1 MINAALRRT
10 LVAAGALISLAVGP
24 SYGQGATPVRTCDSL
39 LSLSF
44 PNTVIESAAVE
55 GGRGTD
61 PAVCRVNA
69 TVTHPPAGDKVRIF
83 VELPVTQWNGRFL
96 GTGGGGFSGGS
107 PQQLRPQT
115 SLGYVTAATDTGH
128 EGGSG
133 SFALDSTGRLNWM
146 LIRDNAYLGIHEMT
160 VLAKSLAEA
169 YYGRQ
174 PRYSYFE
181 GCSTGGRQGLMEI
194 QRYPAD
200 YDGVVSGAPAI
211 NWPKFHVGQ
220 MWGQLVM
227 LDAGN
232 FIPPCKFAAAQAAS
246 VAACDAKDGVIG
258 DPRQCSFDPKE
269 LIGTSAAGCG
279 AFTETDANVIRKIW
293 QGPRRR
299 DGSFLWYGLPRGAD
313 FMGVSKAGEPFGV
326 GMDWWKYFL
335 TQNPQWDW
343 KTLTFPAY
351 EQYYDQSVE
360 EYGAVLGTDAADLA
374 AFRDHGGKAIV
385 WHGQADPLIY
395 PEGTID
401 YYERVE
407 RQMGGAAQTAG
418 FIRLF
423 MAPGVGHCRG
433 GPGPQPAGQ
442 LDAVESWVEEGKA
455 PDTLP
460 TGAGRPLCPFPAVE
474 RNSVCSQTY

>member
-1 MINAALRRT
+1 M
-10 LVAAGALISLAVGP
+10 AVGP
-24 SYGQGATPVRTCDSL
+24 AYGQGATPVRTCDSL

-44 PNTVIESAAVE
+44 PNAVIESAAVE
-55 GGRGTD
+55 GGEGAG
-61 PAVCRVNA
+61 PAVCRVSA
-69 TVTHPPAGDKVRIF
+69 TVTHPPAGDRVRIF

-107 PQQLRPQT
+107 PQQLRQQT
-115 SLGYVTAATDTGH
+115 LLGYVTAATDTGH

-133 SFALDSTGRLNWM
+133 SFALDPAGRLNWM

-160 VLAKSLAEA
+160 VLAKYLTEA

-227 LDAGN
+227 LDAGD

-407 RQMGGAAQTAG
+407 RQMGGAAKTAS
-418 FIRLF
+418 FMRLF

-442 LDAVESWVEEGKA
+442 LEAVQNWVEEGKA

-460 TGAGRPLCPFPAVE
+460 TSAGRPLCAAGFACGGTP
-474 RNSVCSQTY
+474 